1 MMGVSL
7 FNAVRVCA
15 SPRKSTITRFQMFIV
30 EDCRLFGYVRQSSSL
45 VVFFPD
51 LGKANQLFCTLM
63 VPIFHFVFIIEIINS
78 YLFFILVSILVYKN
92 TLAIFAGI
100 LVSMGIRL
108 HMVLKAFWYLLQ
120 YLYISL
126 QFNSGSFIVSIIS
139 REMLIRKI
147 C

>member
-1 MMGVSL
+1 
-7 FNAVRVCA
+7 
-15 SPRKSTITRFQMFIV
+15 
-30 EDCRLFGYVRQSSSL
+30 
-45 VVFFPD
+45 
-51 LGKANQLFCTLM
+51 M